1 MLHPSL
7 LKLLQNETSSD
18 LLFREDLAQVW
29 QKISTHYYSYER
41 DIKILE
47 HASDIANEDY
57 ERINQQLKE
66 SNKGLGLE
74 LSQKLNELS
83 LLSQF
88 PLVNP
93 NPVLRTDAEGN
104 IEYINN
110 VASRLNQIVYNNKEY
125 SLSDFLKS
133 IVSQVKE
140 TGRFEVQ
147 EGDQYFLFSYQRF
160 ENGTKINFYGVN
172 ITEQV
177 QTRKRAY
184 ENFYRLSNFIESTQA
199 VHYIIYKNQTENNFF
214 TSRWPLIFGF
224 NPTKVNDPLLEKQN
238 AVLISS
244 YNEYEK
250 SLQQLEETGYVKF
263 KYQVQNKITQ
273 KKIWVEEEIRKKFD
287 PYLND
292 EVITG
297 KIEDITANELLK
309 ETVQESESRFRQ
321 ITEVMPVM
329 IWTSDTK
336 NIVNYSNQRTK
347 DFFGKGLEEFDG
359 PDEFISLVHPDS
371 KIKTGEE
378 WLKGLLEQKEVEQ
391 EYLLKGI
398 DGKYHYVLEK
408 AIPRFLP
415 SGEFVGYIGAFFDLT
430 KEYEYQQELQKE
442 KQQLELIANNSNDIV
457 LLTDKNGTI
466 SYASPASKRILGFT
480 PAEMLGKCIYD
491 YFCTTCREMVV
502 PNIRQNSFTSPE
514 PETYTFRLVADTG
527 EEIWTES
534 LISLIHNSTGEKNLL
549 WHIRD
554 INEQQKAFQNLQ
566 QSEETNRLIMNSAMD
581 AIVCMDMNGNLN
593 FWSKQAE
600 RIFGWSA
607 EEVVSKPMTEVIMP
621 KEFKI
626 MHERGMER
634 YLQTGEQRVL
644 NRLVEVPALHKDGH
658 QFPAELTIIHVK
670 TETQNFFCAFI
681 RDVTERKM
689 AVDVLKASEERYRSL
704 FENMALGVLEV
715 DNEEQIVY
723 ANKSMLDIS
732 GYSLEELMG
741 KNAKEL
747 FLRNKKAASVQIHTK
762 QNKIR
767 VEKKSSVY
775 ELEVTKKDNTSA
787 NWVISGAPVFDIKG
801 NIKGSVGIHWDV
813 TKIKQME
820 TDLLN
825 EKLEKEKAI
834 MEASLQVEEEQRSLI
849 GRDLHDGVGQMLAYI
864 NLYINMLKYK
874 GTYGPDELTELQ
886 KTVGTTLEQV
896 RTLSRNLA
904 PPSIRDLGLRDA
916 VIELI
921 QSYSIL
927 KEPVIN
933 LSIYAASEEKK
944 IKMDKKTVLYRVI
957 QELINN
963 TLKYAKAGTIEIK
976 FLIKNKT
983 ITLQYKDNGKG
994 FDPEKVKKGVGLN
1007 SISSRIRFH
1016 KGSMELTSAPGAG
1029 TFIVVTMPI

>member
-1 MLHPSL
+1 MLNPAL
-7 LKLLQNETSSD
+7 LKLLENETSSD
-18 LLFREDLAQVW
+18 LLFREELAQVW
-29 QKISTHYYSYER
+29 QKISTQYYSYER
-41 DIKILE
+41 DIKMLE

-57 ERINQQLKE
+57 ERINKQLKE
-66 SNKGLGLE
+66 SNVGLGVE
-74 LSQKLNELS
+74 LSQKLNELN

-93 NPVLRTDAEGN
+93 NPVLRTDADGN
-104 IEYINN
+104 IEYINQ
-110 VASRLNQIVYNNKEY
+110 VASRLKQFIYKNKEY
-125 SLSDFLKS
+125 SLSDFFKS

-140 TGRFEVQ
+140 TGNFEVLL

-160 ENGTKINFYGVN
+160 EQGKKINFYGVN

-177 QTRKRAY
+177 QTRKKAY

-199 VHYIIYKNQTENNFF
+199 VHYIVYKNQTENNFF

-244 YNEYEK
+244 YNEYEN
-250 SLQQLEETGYVKF
+250 SLRQLEETGYVKF

-273 KKIWVEEEIRKKFD
+273 KKIWVEEETRKKFD

-347 DFFGKGLEEFDG
+347 EFFGKGLEDFNG
-359 PDEFISLVHPDS
+359 PDEFINLVHPDS
-371 KIKTGEE
+371 KGKTGEE
-378 WLKGLLEQKEVEQ
+378 WLEGLLEQKEVEQ
-391 EYLLKGI
+391 ECLLKGI

-430 KEYEYQQELQKE
+430 KEYEYQQELKRE
-442 KQQLELIANNSNDIV
+442 KQELELIANNSNDIV
-457 LLTDKNGTI
+457 LLTDKNGII
-466 SYASPASKRILGFT
+466 SYSSPASKRIIGFA
-480 PAEMLGKCIYD
+480 PSELVGKNIYD
-491 YFCTTCREMVV
+491 YFCTTCQEMVA
-502 PNIRQNSFTSPE
+502 PNIIQNSFSSPE

-534 LISLIHNSTGEKNLL
+534 LISLIHNNIGETNLL

-554 INEQQKAFQNLQ
+554 INEQQKAFQSLQ

-607 EEVVSKPMTEVIMP
+607 EEVLSKPMTEVIMP

-626 MHERGMER
+626 MHDRGMER

-670 TETQNFFCAFI
+670 TESQNFFCAFI

-704 FENMALGVLEV
+704 FQNMALGVLEV
-715 DNEEQIVY
+715 DTEEQIVY

-747 FLRNKKAASVQIHTK
+747 FLRNKKASVQIHTK
-762 QNKIR
+762 QIKTR
-767 VEKKSSVY
+767 SDKKTSVY

-787 NWVISGAPVFDIKG
+787 NWVISGAPLFDIKG
-801 NIKGSVGIHWDV
+801 NLKGSVGIHWDV

-820 TDLLN
+820 SDLLN

-834 MEASLQVEEEQRSLI
+834 MEASLRVEEEQRSLI

-864 NLYINMLKYK
+864 NLYINMMKHRGVF
-874 GTYGPDELTELQ
+874 GTDELDELQ
-886 KTVGTTLEQV
+886 KTVGMTLEQV

-927 KEPVIN
+927 QEPVMS

-957 QELINN
+957 QELTNN
-963 TLKYAKAGTIEIK
+963 TLKYAKAGKVEIE

-983 ITLQYKDNGKG
+983 IILQYKDNGKG

-1007 SISSRIRFH
+1007 SISSRIGFH
-1016 KGSMELTSAPGAG
+1016 KGSMEVTSAPGAG
-1029 TFIVVTMPI
+1029 TSIIVTMPL

>member
-1 MLHPSL
+1 
-7 LKLLQNETSSD
+7 
-18 LLFREDLAQVW
+18 
-29 QKISTHYYSYER
+29 
-41 DIKILE
+41 
-47 HASDIANEDY
+47 
-57 ERINQQLKE
+57 
-66 SNKGLGLE
+66 
-74 LSQKLNELS
+74 
-83 LLSQF
+83 
-88 PLVNP
+88 
-93 NPVLRTDAEGN
+93 
-104 IEYINN
+104 
-110 VASRLNQIVYNNKEY
+110 
-125 SLSDFLKS
+125 
-133 IVSQVKE
+133 
-140 TGRFEVQ
+140 
-147 EGDQYFLFSYQRF
+147 
-160 ENGTKINFYGVN
+160 
-172 ITEQV
+172 
-177 QTRKRAY
+177 
-184 ENFYRLSNFIESTQA
+184 
-199 VHYIIYKNQTENNFF
+199 
-214 TSRWPLIFGF
+214 LIFGF
-224 NPTKVNDPLLEKQN
+224 NPTKVADPLLEKQN
-238 AVLISS
+238 AVLIGS
-244 YNEYEK
+244 YNEYEN
-250 SLQQLEETGYVKF
+250 SLRLLEETGYVKF

-292 EVITG
+292 EVMTG

-321 ITEVMPVM
+321 ITEAMPVM
-329 IWTSDTK
+329 IWTSNTK

-347 DFFGKGLEEFDG
+347 EFFGKGLEEFNG
-359 PDEFISLVHPDS
+359 PNEFISLVHPDS
-371 KIKTGEE
+371 KIKTGED
-378 WLKGLLEQKEVEQ
+378 WLQGLLEQKDVEQ
-391 EYLLKGI
+391 EYLLKSI

-430 KEYEYQQELQKE
+430 KEYEYQQELRKE

-457 LLTDKNGTI
+457 LLTDKNGII
-466 SYASPASKRILGFT
+466 SYSSPASKRIIGFA
-480 PAEMLGKCIYD
+480 PSELVGKNIYD
-491 YFCTTCREMVV
+491 YFCTTCQEMVA
-502 PNIRQNSFTSPE
+502 PSIIQNSFSSPK

-534 LISLIHNSTGEKNLL
+534 LISLIHNNIGETNLL

-554 INEQQKAFQNLQ
+554 INEQQKAFHNLQ

-607 EEVVSKPMTEVIMP
+607 EEVLSKPMTEVIMP

-626 MHERGMER
+626 MHDRGMER

-658 QFPAELTIIHVK
+658 QFPSELTIIHVK
-670 TETQNFFCAFI
+670 TESQNFFCAFI

-704 FENMALGVLEV
+704 FQNMALGVMEV
-715 DNEEQIVY
+715 DTEEQIVY
-723 ANKSMLDIS
+723 ANKSMLEIS

-747 FLRNKKAASVQIHTK
+747 FLRNKKASVQIHTK
-762 QNKIR
+762 QIKIR
-767 VEKKSSVY
+767 SDKKTSVY

-787 NWVISGAPVFDIKG
+787 NWVISGAPLFDIKG
-801 NIKGSVGIHWDV
+801 NLKGSVGIYWDV

-820 TDLLN
+820 SDLLN

-834 MEASLQVEEEQRSLI
+834 MEASLRVEEEQRSLV

-864 NLYINMLKYK
+864 NLYINMMKHK
-874 GTYGPDELTELQ
+874 GVFGTDELDELQ
-886 KTVGTTLEQV
+886 KTVGMTLEQV

-916 VIELI
+916 VVELV

-927 KEPVIN
+927 QEPLMN
-933 LSIYAASEEKK
+933 LTIYPSSQEKN
-944 IKMDKKTVLYRVI
+944 IKMDKKIVLYRVL

-963 TLKYAKAGTIEIK
+963 TLKYAKAGKVEIE
-976 FLIKNKT
+976 FLIKNKK
-983 ITLQYKDNGKG
+983 IILQFKDNGKG

-1007 SISSRIRFH
+1007 SIGSRLGFH
-1016 KGSMELTSAPGAG
+1016 KGSMEVTTAPGAG
-1029 TFIVVTMPI
+1029 TSIIITMPL